1 MVVCCAVAAGDSV
14 DFVVALGT
22 VDVHMVLRMTYSQV
36 FVRRDTS
43 RVVSVR
49 CIAVLLRAA
58 ADRCLLV
65 DSQRACML
73 VLV

>member
-1 MVVCCAVAAGDSV
+1 VAAGDSV
-14 DFVVALGT
+14 DSVVVLGT
-22 VDVHMVLRMTYSQV
+22 GDVHMMLRMMYSQV

-58 ADRCLLV
+58 ADRCLMV
-65 DSQRACML
+65 GSQRACMW